1 MGQLLPPMSLLLLV
15 VAGMRAADLQKAKL
29 LLDPI
34 WDRVLR
40 RDSVTL
46 KCQGAHPT
54 GNSSTTQWWHNDSL
68 IPNEAPS
75 YFIAAAEAPDS
86 GEYRCQ
92 TGLSALSDPV
102 RLDVHTSWLLLQAP
116 QWVFQEGDPIRLRC
130 HSWMNRT
137 MHKVQYFQNGIGRM
151 FFHNNSEFHIP
162 KAALKHSGS
171 YFCRGII
178 GTKNESSEAVNI
190 TVQATSSISAFFLPW
205 HQVMFCLVMGL
216 LFAVDTGL
224 YFSVQRDL
232 RRLVKDRRS
241 GKVTWSQD
249 S

>member
-15 VAGMRAADLQKAKL
+15 AAGMRAADLQKAKL

-102 RLDVHTSWLLLQAP
+102 RLDVHTS
-116 QWVFQEGDPIRLRC
+116 E
-130 HSWMNRT
+130 
-137 MHKVQYFQNGIGRM
+137 
-151 FFHNNSEFHIP
+151 
-162 KAALKHSGS
+162 
-171 YFCRGII
+171 
-178 GTKNESSEAVNI
+178 
-190 TVQATSSISAFFLPW
+190 
-205 HQVMFCLVMGL
+205 
-216 LFAVDTGL
+216 
-224 YFSVQRDL
+224 
-232 RRLVKDRRS
+232 
-241 GKVTWSQD
+241 
-249 S
+249 